1 MDTNHST
8 NCMKMSINLDEKKN
22 TIESVCPL
30 CEAEK
35 VQKIKDYFAK
45 IEQSWVDWHAR
56 HGTYIR
62 KS

>member
-1 MDTNHST
+1 
-8 NCMKMSINLDEKKN
+8 MKMSINLDEKKN